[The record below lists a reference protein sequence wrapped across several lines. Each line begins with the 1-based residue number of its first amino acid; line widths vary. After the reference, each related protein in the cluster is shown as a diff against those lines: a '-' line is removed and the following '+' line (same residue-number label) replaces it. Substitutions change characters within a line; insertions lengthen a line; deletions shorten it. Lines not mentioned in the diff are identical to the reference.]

1 MMQNLINLGVDIN
14 ARNHEGLTPLH
25 KAVIE
30 DCEYTVKLLLE
41 AKSDLLAVDNKGRS
55 VIHNSIWKSTTR
67 YFKLIHSYNQNIIN
81 IPDKFGLKPINYAAF
96 MDKKEL
102 LIEMLD
108 AGALVNNPHKKDP
121 KMLKFFEKFH
131 KNILNIEDNAK
142 SEVDKRSLR
151 LLATAMIEEFNIKK

>member
-1 MMQNLINLGVDIN
+1 
-14 ARNHEGLTPLH
+14 
-25 KAVIE
+25 
-30 DCEYTVKLLLE
+30 
-41 AKSDLLAVDNKGRS
+41 
-55 VIHNSIWKSTTR
+55 
-67 YFKLIHSYNQNIIN
+67 
-81 IPDKFGLKPINYAAF
+81 

-108 AGALVNNPHKKDP
+108 AGALVSNPHKKDP